1 MMKTITS
8 LFAFWLIACTA
19 SAQNSALLT
28 RFSWTLSEFSSPKM
42 KSEYKGEDP
51 SEERFTDTFT
61 FSDQG
66 TVKIQNEEG
75 VVQGRWTLDDTGRKL
90 VISTPEHVNSLNLTI
105 SSISEESLLATTL
118 MEGKIVQLRFR
129 ANVKSAK

>member
-1 MMKTITS
+1 
-8 LFAFWLIACTA
+8 
-19 SAQNSALLT
+19 
-28 RFSWTLSEFSSPKM
+28 M

-90 VISTPEHVNSLNLTI
+90 VISTPEYANSLNLTI
-105 SSISEESLLATTL
+105 SSMSEESLLATTL
-118 MEGKIVQLRFR
+118 MEGQIVQLRFR